1 MEKEPIALSQPV
13 HPTTPGVV
21 GGPSIVLSLDARR
34 AQLRRR
40 RRWHAIREWAG
51 LAAATAIGI
60 WLISLALMTLL
71 GH

>member
-1 MEKEPIALSQPV
+1 MALSRPID
-13 HPTTPGVV
+13 PTTPTVIDTA
-21 GGPSIVLSLDARR
+21 PDVLSLDARR

-51 LAAATAIGI
+51 LAAATTLGI
-60 WLISLALMTLL
+60 WLISLALLTLL